1 MEKIREINGIKFRMA
16 TLEDH
21 PKLIDFFFD
30 IYLKDEPATKSRG
43 GYLIRPLGI
52 VNLVQN
58 ILYQNLSIIAEDIE
72 TGDVVGINTNCLF
85 KRYVRTFFMVISDNT
100 YIFIIILRM
109 IIYYIL

>member
-72 TGDVVGINTNCLF
+72 TGDVVGINTNCLL
-85 KRYVRTFFMVISDNT
+85 KRSVISYDIHSGPENLKKSRQKKT
-100 YIFIIILRM
+100 CEIK
-109 IIYYIL
+109 